1 MCDKK
6 YAASVCRMLSVV
18 MIFSFLMLPL
28 SAQTKKRGKV
38 TTEYASGVKESS
50 GKVKNYK
57 KQGVW
62 KYWSEFGVLTKTVTW
77 KDDAKQGL
85 YTEYYPDG
93 KKSLE
98 GNYLNDRKNSS
109 WSSWYTDGKMSSLLN
124 YDGANLSLKG
134 DVFYG
139 LQQWW
144 YENGQRREQSNYE
157 KNGQPVYR
165 ETWYN
170 NGKRRAIE
178 KYENGKPD
186 GTWRKYPEPGESRDT
201 LPSSIDNYSN
211 GKREGVHLGYMNG
224 RLSEEIY
231 YKDDQL
237 DGTYKKWDQNS
248 QLGVSENYVNVKRDG
263 LCRYFNYGKC
273 IREVMYEEG
282 RINGEEKEYDSRGEL
297 FRISW
302 YKKGIIDSAYNYHKN
317 GRRAISRTY
326 KYYPGIRV
334 TEEFSEYTEWDSA
347 GILLLRGTYHFE
359 RKDKDWTTYYANGN
373 IKSITPWAAGRIK
386 GVYKKWYANGKKMIE
401 MECEGIIVSSQPKVW
416 DEKGKPIKAGTKSY
430 NDIVESSMPG
440 EIYNNP
446 KFYKENR
453 TDDHTPPNIGLY
465 EIGTKDQDG
474 DEGIGMIV
482 PTVEMVDNSQMIYTY
497 AEVMPQ
503 FPGSGA
509 AQVKFIQDNLKYPAF
524 SKEQGKQGTV
534 YISYIVEKDGS
545 ITNVKEVKSVPG
557 APDLT
562 KEAIRLVSSFP
573 KHSPAL
579 MNGKPVRLQMTTPI
593 RFVLE

>member
-62 KYWSEFGVLTKTVTW
+62 KYWSEFGVLTKTITW
-77 KDDAKQGL
+77 KDDVKQGL

-109 WSSWYTDGKMSSLLN
+109 WYSWYTDGKMASMLN
-124 YDGANLSLKG
+124 YDGTNLSSKG

-144 YENGQRREQSNYE
+144 YENGQLREQSNYE
-157 KNGQPVYR
+157 NGLPVYR

-211 GKREGVHLGYMNG
+211 GRREGVHLGYMNG
-224 RLSEEIY
+224 RLSEEIF

-248 QLGVSENYVNVKRDG
+248 QLGVSENYVNGKRDG

-297 FRISW
+297 FRNSW

-317 GRRAISRTY
+317 GRLAISRTY
-326 KYYPGIRV
+326 KYYPGFRY
-334 TEEFSEYTEWDSA
+334 TEEFSEYTEWDTA
-347 GILLLRGTYHFE
+347 GVMLLRGTYHFE
-359 RKDKDWTTYYANGN
+359 NKDKDWTTYYANGKV
-373 IKSITPWAAGRIK
+373 KSVTPYAGGRVK
-386 GVYKKWYANGKKMIE
+386 GIYRKWYSTGKKMLE
-401 MECEGIIVSSQPKVW
+401 MECDGNFVVGPPKVW
-416 DEKGKPIKAGTKSY
+416 DEKGKEIKSGTKRY
-430 NDIVESSMPG
+430 EEIVDGNKPG
-440 EIYNNP
+440 EIYNDP
-446 KFYKENR
+446 KRYKGNR
-453 TDDHTPPNIGLY
+453 TQEPTTGKEGYEGEDGEPIITP
-465 EIGTKDQDG
+465 T
-474 DEGIGMIV
+474 
-482 PTVEMVDNSQMIYTY
+482 TVRKLDYQAEVIYTI
-497 AEVMPQ
+497 AEVMPE
-503 FPGSGA
+503 FPSGSEA
-509 AQVKFIQDNLKYPAF
+509 MQKFMSANTKFPDVYRDLNK
-524 SKEQGKQGTV
+524 SGTV
-534 YISYIVEKDGS
+534 YVSYIVEVDGS
-545 ITNVKEVKSVPG
+545 ITNVVERKGVPG
-557 APDLT
+557 CPEFT
-562 KEAIRLVSSFP
+562 REAIRVVSSFP
-573 KHSPAL
+573 KHSPAKI
-579 MNGKPVRLQMTTPI
+579 NGKPVRLQMTLPVK
-593 RFVLE
+593 FVLQ